1 MLKQIFFFLIA
12 VVCCVACKPREEK
25 QAAFP
30 EVNDQPVLTMVKTDG
45 TEVFLRGLTGKLIL
59 IFFNP
64 DCDHCQNEAKAIA
77 ESKKL
82 FEDYQLYFISSDSV
96 HNVVRFA
103 NDYQL
108 IEPNMHLGTATPP
121 DVYRAMGPI
130 DAVPA
135 IYIYNDRKK
144 VKEFKGEVKLEELRK
159 YL

>member
-1 MLKQIFFFLIA
+1 MKRILFFAIA
-12 VVCCVACKPREEK
+12 SICWIACKPKEEK

-30 EVNDQPVLTMVKTDG
+30 EVNDQPVLTMTKTDG
-45 TEVFLRGLTGKLIL
+45 QEVFLRGLDGKLIL

-77 ESKKL
+77 ENKKL
-82 FEDYQLYFISSDSV
+82 FEGYQLYFISSDSV
-96 HNVVRFA
+96 HNIVKFA
-103 NDYQL
+103 GDYQL
-108 IEPNMHLGTATPP
+108 NEPNMHLGTATPP

-135 IYIYNDRKK
+135 IYIYSDRKK
-144 VKEFKGEVKLEELRK
+144 VKEFKGEVTVEELRK